1 MVGRQRHPPPGIDR
15 IVLRH
20 GRQDSMNGS
29 SVHEFSPPSPRFD
42 AAGRRLVPEV
52 MDQPGLETGLHH
64 QALSALRRI
73 NSLSRTA
80 GSLWPAISAVATQSP
95 PQQPLTLLDVACGG
109 GDVALR
115 LAQRAQAQ
123 RLSLQVSGCDFS
135 PAAIEYAT
143 RSTVGLSAAAAPRF
157 FVHDVLAEPLPPA
170 DIVTCTLFLH
180 HLDEAQGVLLLQRLA
195 TAARRLV
202 LVSDLRRTR
211 LGYWMAHLVGRVL
224 TRSPVVR
231 IDGPLSVAAAW
242 SLPEVDRL
250 AQQAGWQGYQ
260 LGGVWPERFLLSWDR
275 S

>member
-1 MVGRQRHPPPGIDR
+1 
-15 IVLRH
+15 L
-20 GRQDSMNGS
+20 NGS
-29 SVHEFSPPSPRFD
+29 SVPEFTAPRPRFD

-52 MDQPGLETGLHH
+52 MDQPGLDTGLHD

-80 GSLWPAISAVATQSP
+80 GSLWPAIASTARQPMAAAPRTFDPSSDEP
-95 PQQPLTLLDVACGG
+95 STGPLAGQPLSLLDVACGG

-115 LAQRAQAQ
+115 LAQRAAGEG
-123 RLSLQVSGCDFS
+123 LPLQVSGCDFN
-135 PAAIEYAT
+135 PAAIDYAT
-143 RSTVGLSAAAAPRF
+143 RAAAAGATAAGPRF
-157 FVHDVLAEPLPPA
+157 FVHDVLAQPLPPA

-195 TAARRLV
+195 AAARRLV

-242 SLPEVDRL
+242 SLPEVHRL

-260 LGGVWPERFLLSWDR
+260 LRRVWPERFLLSWVR

>member
-1 MVGRQRHPPPGIDR
+1 
-15 IVLRH
+15 
-20 GRQDSMNGS
+20 MNGS
-29 SVHEFSPPSPRFD
+29 SVPEFTAPRPRFD

-52 MDQPGLETGLHH
+52 MDQPGLDTGLHD

-80 GSLWPAISAVATQSP
+80 GSLWPAIAATARYHAAAGHRAAGNPVAGEFGGSVGGP
-95 PQQPLTLLDVACGG
+95 LAGQPLTLLDVACGG

-115 LAQRAQAQ
+115 LARRAATEG
-123 RLSLQVSGCDFS
+123 LPLQVAGCDFN
-135 PAAIEYAT
+135 PAAIDYAT
-143 RSTVGLSAAAAPRF
+143 RAAATGATAAGPRF
-157 FVHDVLAEPLPPA
+157 FVHDVLAQPLPPA

-195 TAARRLV
+195 AAARRLV

-242 SLPEVDRL
+242 SLPEVHRL

-260 LGGVWPERFLLSWDR
+260 LRRVWPERFLLSWVR

>member
-1 MVGRQRHPPPGIDR
+1 
-15 IVLRH
+15 
-20 GRQDSMNGS
+20 MNGS
-29 SVHEFSPPSPRFD
+29 SVPEFTAPRPRFD

-52 MDQPGLETGLHH
+52 MDQPGLDTGLHD

-80 GSLWPAISAVATQSP
+80 GSLWPAIASTARQPMAAAPRTFDPSSDEP
-95 PQQPLTLLDVACGG
+95 STGPLAGQPLSLLDVACGG

-115 LAQRAQAQ
+115 LAQRAAGEG
-123 RLSLQVSGCDFS
+123 LPLQVSGCDFN
-135 PAAIEYAT
+135 PAAIDYAT
-143 RSTVGLSAAAAPRF
+143 RTAAAGATAAGPRF
-157 FVHDVLAEPLPPA
+157 FVHDVLAQPLPPA

-195 TAARRLV
+195 AAARRLV

-242 SLPEVDRL
+242 SLPEVHRL

-260 LGGVWPERFLLSWDR
+260 LRRVWPERFLLSWVR

>member
-1 MVGRQRHPPPGIDR
+1 
-15 IVLRH
+15 
-20 GRQDSMNGS
+20 MNSS
-29 SVHEFSPPSPRFD
+29 SVPEFTAPRPQFD
-42 AAGRRLVPEV
+42 ATGRRLVPEV
-52 MDQPGLETGLHH
+52 MDQPGLDTGLHD

-80 GSLWPAISAVATQSP
+80 GSLWPAIVAAARNSASTTQRSRESSADP
-95 PQQPLTLLDVACGG
+95 LASQPLTLLDVACGG
-109 GDVALR
+109 GDVAQR
-115 LAQRAQAQ
+115 LALRAAAEG
-123 RLSLQVSGCDFS
+123 LPLQVSGCDFN

-143 RSTVGLSAAAAPRF
+143 RVSAGGATPIGPRF
-157 FVHDVLAEPLPPA
+157 FVHDVLAQPLPPA

-195 TAARRLV
+195 AAARRLV

-242 SLPEVDRL
+242 SLPEVERL
-250 AQQAGWQGYQ
+250 ARQAGWQGHQ
-260 LGGVWPERFLLSWDR
+260 LRRVWPERFLLSWVR

>member
-1 MVGRQRHPPPGIDR
+1 
-15 IVLRH
+15 
-20 GRQDSMNGS
+20 MNGS

-80 GSLWPAISAVATQSP
+80 GNLWPAISAVATQSP

>member
-1 MVGRQRHPPPGIDR
+1 
-15 IVLRH
+15 
-20 GRQDSMNGS
+20 MNGS
-29 SVHEFSPPSPRFD
+29 AVPEFSPPHPRFD

-52 MDQPGLETGLHH
+52 MDQPGLDTGLHF

-80 GSLWPAISAVATQSP
+80 GSLWPAIATTAWNPSGSAQRHTVPSDDPLSSP
-95 PQQPLTLLDVACGG
+95 PLTLLDVACGG
-109 GDVALR
+109 GDVAQR
-115 LAQRAQAQ
+115 LAQRAAAEG
-123 RLSLQVSGCDFS
+123 LPLQVSGCDFN

-143 RSTVGLSAAAAPRF
+143 RVSAGGQTAGAPRF
-157 FVHDVLAEPLPPA
+157 FVHDVLAQPLPPA

-195 TAARRLV
+195 AAARRLV

-211 LGYWMAHLVGRVL
+211 LGYWMAHVVGRVL

-250 AQQAGWQGYQ
+250 AQQAGWQGYH
-260 LGGVWPERFLLSWDR
+260 LRRVWPERFLLSWVR

>member
-1 MVGRQRHPPPGIDR
+1 
-15 IVLRH
+15 
-20 GRQDSMNGS
+20 MNGS
-29 SVHEFSPPSPRFD
+29 SVHEFSPPTPRFD
-42 AAGRRLVPEV
+42 AEGRRLVPEV
-52 MDQPGLETGLHH
+52 MDQPGLDSGLHH
-64 QALSALRRI
+64 QALAALRRI

-80 GSLWPAISAVATQSP
+80 GSLWPAICAVASQQP
-95 PQQPLTLLDVACGG
+95 AQQPLTLLDVACGG
-109 GDVALR
+109 GDVAQR
-115 LAQRAQAQ
+115 LAQRAHAQ
-123 RLSLQVSGCDFS
+123 GLPLQVSGCDFS

-143 RSTVGLSAAAAPRF
+143 RSTVSRGLAAGPRF

-195 TAARRLV
+195 AAARRLV

-231 IDGPLSVAAAW
+231 VDGPLSVAAAW

-250 AQQAGWQGYQ
+250 ARQAGWQGYQ
-260 LGGVWPERFLLSWDR
+260 LGRVWPERFLLRWVR

>member
-1 MVGRQRHPPPGIDR
+1 
-15 IVLRH
+15 
-20 GRQDSMNGS
+20 MNGS
-29 SVHEFSPPSPRFD
+29 SVPEFTAPRPRFD

-52 MDQPGLETGLHH
+52 MDQPGLDTGLHD

-80 GSLWPAISAVATQSP
+80 GSLWPAIASTVRQPAAAP
-95 PQQPLTLLDVACGG
+95 PRASGSSSGPSSGSQLGQLPGQPLTLLDVACGG

-115 LAQRAQAQ
+115 LAQRAAGEG
-123 RLSLQVSGCDFS
+123 LPLQVSGCDFN
-135 PAAIEYAT
+135 PAAIDYAT
-143 RSTVGLSAAAAPRF
+143 RAAAAGATAAGPRF
-157 FVHDVLAEPLPPA
+157 FVHDVLAQPLPPA

-195 TAARRLV
+195 AAARRLV

-242 SLPEVDRL
+242 SLPEVHRL

-260 LGGVWPERFLLSWDR
+260 LRRVWPERFLLSWVR

>member
-1 MVGRQRHPPPGIDR
+1 
-15 IVLRH
+15 
-20 GRQDSMNGS
+20 MNGS
-29 SVHEFSPPSPRFD
+29 ADPGFGLPNPQFD

-52 MDQPGLETGLHH
+52 MDQPGLDTGLHR
-64 QALSALRRI
+64 QALAALRRI

-80 GSLWPAISAVATQSP
+80 NSLWPSIAAVAAQT

-109 GDVALR
+109 GDVAQR
-115 LAQRAQAQ
+115 LARRAVMQ
-123 RLSLQVSGCDFS
+123 RLPLQVSGCDFS

-143 RSTVGLSAAAAPRF
+143 QANRSIEHRAAPNF
-157 FVHDVLAEPLPPA
+157 FVHDVLATPLPQS

-180 HLDEAQGVLLLQRLA
+180 HLDEEQSVLLLKRLA
-195 TAARRLV
+195 AAARRLV

-211 LGYWMAHLVGRVL
+211 LGYWMAHVVGRVL

-242 SLPEVDRL
+242 SVDEVDRL
-250 AQQAGWQGYQ
+250 ARQAGWQGYQ
-260 LGGVWPERFLLSWDR
+260 LRRVWPERFLLAWNR